1 MRPSLAFP
9 LLALAVHGAGACA
22 LRSTYLEAFGR
33 GATLPSGSEITLTYA
48 ILIATALSGGA
59 AVVAGLYFLVRR
71 DPRRL
76 AIPATVLVCLPTLAL
91 SWCYLYAV
99 LVFEGWA

>member
-9 LLALAVHGAGACA
+9 LLALAVHAAGACA

-48 ILIATALSGGA
+48 ILIATAPKA
-59 AVVAGLYFLVRR
+59 EVRENSFTGRSITFRSR
-71 DPRRL
+71 DSLLITSKRMR
-76 AIPATVLVCLPTLAL
+76 
-91 SWCYLYAV
+91 
-99 LVFEGWA
+99 